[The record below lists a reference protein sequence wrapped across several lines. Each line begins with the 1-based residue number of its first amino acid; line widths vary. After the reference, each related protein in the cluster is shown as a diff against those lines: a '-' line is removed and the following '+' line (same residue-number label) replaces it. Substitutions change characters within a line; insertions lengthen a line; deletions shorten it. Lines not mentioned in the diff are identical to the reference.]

1 MFEIEASH
9 HRDGAD
15 SSQGR
20 KLKVNVEP
28 ELLTMADETPRPGRS
43 GAEPPPRRR
52 ILSFHTPMTAGA
64 SSFSRER
71 SVLIS
76 AFTALIF

>member
-43 GAEPPPRRR
+43 GAEPP
-52 ILSFHTPMTAGA
+52 
-64 SSFSRER
+64 
-71 SVLIS
+71 S
-76 AFTALIF
+76 ATEF